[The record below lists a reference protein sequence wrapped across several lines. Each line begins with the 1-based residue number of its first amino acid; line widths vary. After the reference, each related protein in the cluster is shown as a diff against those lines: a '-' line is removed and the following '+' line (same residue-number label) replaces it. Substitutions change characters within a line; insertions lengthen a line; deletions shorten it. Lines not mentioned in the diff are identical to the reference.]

1 MPKGALNVPR
11 GGTKVRDRLN
21 SRLGSASL
29 ALALAMA
36 GVARAQQAGAPI
48 SGSHPTVPTGAD
60 QASVGEIVVTAQKRA
75 ERLQDVPLSITA
87 VTGAT
92 LQKAGIA
99 NVRDLANVVPGL
111 TFSSQGAW
119 QQPAIRGVTTQVTSA
134 GSENPVA
141 IYLDGIYQPSQTAS
155 VFDLPD
161 VSRVEVLKGPQGTLF
176 GRNATGGAVQIFT
189 VDPSFKSTGH
199 LTVTYG
205 AYQGGPKMGNE
216 GGLKG
221 YVSGPL
227 VGDVLAGGLSFFYD
241 RNDGYLQNDV
251 SGKKTGAST
260 AELVR
265 AKLLYEPT
273 DSLKVSGTVYYSR
286 RFDLGAEAGQPLN
299 GVSAGAQWP
308 GAVVPSQPWHM
319 AYDSPQP
326 MYRTEAYGASLRI
339 EDTTDYGTLTSLTG
353 YTHARAFENVDV
365 DATYSPACLAA
376 IPNCVDYR
384 VSTPEEAVSEEVDF
398 ASKQYGPLS
407 FIAGVFIYHDKGILT
422 GLVDPTLVPGGIFS
436 FRHQVISDAYAGFTE
451 ITLKPTDR
459 LTLIGGLRYNYDQ
472 KTNYG
477 SAGGSPLTQFQ
488 KKVWHA
494 LTPRYSV
501 RYDIAHNVNA
511 YFTYSEGFKSG
522 VYADEDFIA
531 PPANP
536 EIIRSYEMGLKLVQ
550 PEYSLNAALFHY
562 KYTNLQVQYFNG
574 LVAIP
579 ANAATATINGLDV
592 DATWR
597 ATLAL
602 TFHGG
607 LSYIPHAE
615 YDEYKNAIL
624 YIPPLGPFGLTTK
637 NGADV
642 SGSRLLRTPK
652 ITANLSADYTRELAT
667 GALTASATA
676 SYSSSYDWELSGRVR
691 TNAYTTLA
699 TQISYKP
706 DGSHFRFIVFGKNLS
721 NADYINSALLDATA
735 DMVFYAP
742 PREIGAQVEYSF

>member
-1 MPKGALNVPR
+1 M
-11 GGTKVRDRLN
+11 RDRLK
-21 SRLGSASL
+21 SRLGPTSL
-29 ALALAMA
+29 ALALATA
-36 GVARAQQAGAPI
+36 GVAHAQQAGTPTTSAAPSA
-48 SGSHPTVPTGAD
+48 SGAAPSASGAG
-60 QASVGEIVVTAQKRA
+60 QPMVGEIVVTAQKRA

-87 VTGAT
+87 VTGAA

-119 QQPAIRGVTTQVTSA
+119 QEPAIRGVTTSVTSA

-176 GRNATGGAVQIFT
+176 GRNATGGAIQIFT
-189 VDPSFKSTGH
+189 LDPSFKPTGDIT
-199 LTVTYG
+199 LTYG
-205 AYQGGPKMGNE
+205 AYQGGPKTGNE
-216 GGLKG
+216 GGVKG

-227 VGDVLAGGLSFFYD
+227 VGDVLAGGVSFFYN

-251 SGKKTGAST
+251 SGKKTGGATS
-260 AELVR
+260 ELVR

-273 DSLKVSGTVYYSR
+273 DSLKVSGAVYYSR
-286 RFDLGAEAGQPLN
+286 RFDLGTEAGLPLN

-308 GAVVPSQPWHM
+308 GAIVPTKPWHM

-326 MYRTEAYGASLRI
+326 MYRTEAYGASVRI
-339 EDTTDYGTLTSLTG
+339 DDSTDYGTLTSLTG

-376 IPNCVDYR
+376 FACVDYR
-384 VSTPEEAVSEEVDF
+384 VSTPEEAVSEEIDF

-422 GLVDPTLVPGGIFS
+422 GLVDPTVVPGGVFS
-436 FRHQVISDAYAGFTE
+436 FEHQVNSNAYAGFTE

-472 KTNYG
+472 KINFGAIGKNTPI
-477 SAGGSPLTQFQ
+477 AEFQ
-488 KKVWHA
+488 NHVWHA
-494 LTPRYSV
+494 VTPRYSV

-522 VYADEDFIA
+522 VFSDEDFAA

-536 EIIRSYEMGLKLVQ
+536 EVLRAYEVGLKMVQ
-550 PEYSLNAALFHY
+550 PAYSLNAALFHY
-562 KYTNLQVQYFNG
+562 KYTNLQVEYFNG
-574 LVAIP
+574 IQAFP
-579 ANAATATINGLDV
+579 ANAAKATINGLDL

-597 ATLAL
+597 AAAGL

-615 YDEYKNAIL
+615 YDEYKQAII
-624 YIPPLGPFGLTTK
+624 YAAPLGPFGLATY
-637 NGADV
+637 NGVNV
-642 SGSRLLRTPK
+642 SGARLLRTPK
-652 ITANLSADYTRELAT
+652 ITANFTADYTRDLAAGT
-667 GALTASATA
+667 RNASATA
-676 SYSSSYDWELSGRVR
+676 SYSSSYDWELAGRVR
-691 TNAYTTLA
+691 TGAYTTLA

-706 DGSHFRFIVFGKNLS
+706 DGSHFRFIVFGKNLT
-721 NADYINSALLDATA
+721 NAAYINSTLLDATA